1 MVIDRFRFLFSILD
15 ACYTLSIN
23 SSFIFDHMNK
33 FITICIILGSLFFV
47 NGVQGQTS
55 EQILSYDVDLY
66 VYQEGYV
73 RVTEKIL
80 YDFGTQERRGI
91 IREIPL
97 TYINDSGATVNFGFE
112 LVSVTN
118 EYGKSYKVLESGSSY
133 KTIRVG
139 DPDIYLTGQHWYSI
153 TYVIDGALAQH
164 ETHTELYWNAIGNNW
179 SIPIQQGVV
188 QVTIPVGADIVDAQ
202 AICYTGAY
210 QSLTSL
216 CSSDIVDSQSFVF
229 SLTHP
234 LDAYEGLTIVAGW
247 TNGVVRVP
255 TEVTIDSEP
264 TARLTIDDVLRGSTP
279 LTLRISEGEHEISL
293 EAFKYLPL
301 STTIT
306 LEEGVSQTFT
316 YALQK
321 SWIGYFVE
329 YILPLLLLLG
339 VSGGLIRRWFQKG
352 RDPKGRGTVI
362 VQYESPQGMT
372 PGEVGVVYDEKAHMH
387 DISASIV
394 HLATQGYLT
403 IKRIDEQKKRW
414 FGSNAPK
421 FSLLKKKQ
429 PTVDNEYITKFEVEL
444 WEDIFQSKNE
454 VTLASLENTFYTKLP
469 SLKQTLIDRMVERG
483 YYEKDPIKT
492 RNTWIASAIG
502 FMIIGGFA
510 SFVCMGIFEAW
521 LFMPVHIVN
530 TLVFFIVATVMHR
543 RTAEGAR
550 VYEEVLG
557 LREFIKVTTQDRIKA
572 LYSPHNFQDL
582 FEKLLPYAM
591 VFGLEKEWGEHFE
604 GLFDTPPQWYEGTGS
619 FSPVQF
625 SGLMHA
631 FNTTSQQTLASAPS
645 SSGSSSGGWSG
656 GSGFSS
662 SGGFSGGGFGGGG
675 GSSW

>member
-1 MVIDRFRFLFSILD
+1 
-15 ACYTLSIN
+15 
-23 SSFIFDHMNK
+23 MNK
-33 FITICIILGSLFFV
+33 MITIGIILASFFFV

-55 EQILSYDVDLY
+55 EQILSYDVDLS
-66 VYQEGYV
+66 VYQEGQV
-73 RVTEKIL
+73 KVTEKIL
-80 YDFGTQERRGI
+80 YDFGIEERRGI

-97 TYINDSGATVNFGFE
+97 SYINDSGTTVNLGFE
-112 LVSVTN
+112 LVSVMD
-118 EYGKSYKVLESGSSY
+118 EGGKLYPVLESGSSY
-133 KTIRVG
+133 KTIRIG
-139 DPDIYLTGQHWYSI
+139 DPDIYLTGQHWYYI
-153 TYVIDGALAQH
+153 TYVIDGALAQY

-179 SIPIQQGVV
+179 PVPIQQGVV
-188 QVTIPVGADIVDAQ
+188 QVTLPVGAHIVDAQ
-202 AICYTGAY
+202 ATCYTGAY

-234 LDAYEGLTIVAGW
+234 LEVYEGLTIVAGW
-247 TNGVVRVP
+247 TNGLVRIP
-255 TEVTIDSEP
+255 TEVTIESEP
-264 TARLTIDDVLRGSTP
+264 RAELTIDGVLRGFTP
-279 LTLRISEGEHEISL
+279 LTLRISEGEHELSL
-293 EAFKYLPL
+293 EAFKYVPL
-301 STTIT
+301 SATIT
-306 LEEGVSQTFT
+306 LEEGVFQTFS
-316 YALQK
+316 YALKK

-339 VSGGLIRRWFQKG
+339 VSGGLMYRWFTKG

-362 VQYESPQGMT
+362 AQYEPPQGMT
-372 PGEVGVVYDEKAHMH
+372 PGEVGLLYDEKAHIH

-403 IKRIDEQKKRW
+403 IKRIDEEKKRW
-414 FGSNAPK
+414 FTPNTPK
-421 FSLLKKKQ
+421 FSLVKKKQ
-429 PTVDNEYITKFEVEL
+429 PKVTNAYISVFEVDL
-444 WEDIFQSKNE
+444 WEDLFENKDE

-469 SLKQTLIDRMVERG
+469 ALKQTLIDRMVELG

-492 RNTWIASAIG
+492 RNAWIAGAIG

-530 TLVFFIVATVMHR
+530 TLVFFIIATMMHR

-572 LYSPHNFQDL
+572 LYSPQNFQDL

-625 SGLMHA
+625 SALMHA

-662 SGGFSGGGFGGGG
+662 GGGFSGGGFGGGG